1 MVMRRVQPSAEV
13 LKSYWREAQA
23 MGNSGEHERAF
34 CAHQGSRAWSCK
46 ILGSLCISHT
56 LCVIVPG
63 KRNMLTKPLGVRFA
77 SSFIVILIL
86 FIAGCVRSERVGL
99 PLLSPSQE
107 RGRRKQ
113 DRKVCEVIL
122 PLH

>member
-1 MVMRRVQPSAEV
+1 MRRVQPSAEV

-23 MGNSGEHERAF
+23 VGNSGEHERALF

-56 LCVIVPG
+56 VCHRAR
-63 KRNMLTKPLGVRFA
+63 KEEHADKTTGVQFA

-113 DRKVCEVIL
+113 GRKVCEVIL
-122 PLH
+122 SLH